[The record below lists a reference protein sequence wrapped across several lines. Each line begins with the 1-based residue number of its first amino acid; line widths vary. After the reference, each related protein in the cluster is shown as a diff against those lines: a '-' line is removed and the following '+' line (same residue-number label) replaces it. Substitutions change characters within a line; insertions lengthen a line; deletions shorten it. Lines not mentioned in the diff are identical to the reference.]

1 MIAGNK
7 VMILTMAAMTFSL
20 ASCGTKE
27 KPEMMEMETEVE
39 TETGIEATAGTEADT
54 GTENAKTTEAAE
66 PESTS
71 PWNAEGNIRSLDQGK
86 KTSRAI
92 KGTKQHHTR
101 KMRQL
106 LNRKIHERME
116 ETTDMGLRN
125 TRRHRRR
132 IIHRILLQ
140 LQHRRRDNGHGL
152 RRLQSDERPRKY
164 DKRHATSDNQKLA

>member
-1 MIAGNK
+1 MSIRIHTQLNHK
-7 VMILTMAAMTFSL
+7 NDLQPPRQLPRMTMR
-20 ASCGTKE
+20 
-27 KPEMMEMETEVE
+27 
-39 TETGIEATAGTEADT
+39 
-54 GTENAKTTEAAE
+54 
-66 PESTS
+66 
-71 PWNAEGNIRSLDQGK
+71 NIRSLDQGK